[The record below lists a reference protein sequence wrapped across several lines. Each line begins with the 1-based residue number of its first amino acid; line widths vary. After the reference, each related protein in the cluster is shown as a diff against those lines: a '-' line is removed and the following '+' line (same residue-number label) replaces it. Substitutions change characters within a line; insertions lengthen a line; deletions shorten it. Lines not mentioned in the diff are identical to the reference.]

1 MKEKIKTQVRNS
13 IFISKHIKEQVILA
27 IDSAN
32 KEQLHELSQLM
43 MVFDPD
49 ISKFLNNYINKL
61 KKTNNIAEL
70 KSFNRALRLTI
81 VNN

>member
-1 MKEKIKTQVRNS
+1 MKDKLKTQVRNS
-13 IFISKHIKEQVILA
+13 VFISNKVKDQVILA
-27 IDSAN
+27 IDSAD
-32 KEQLHELSQLM
+32 KEQLHELSQIM

-61 KKTNNIAEL
+61 KKTNNLVEL